1 MAQAP
6 GDAGVMNN
14 YGCFLQDRGKV
25 AEAEEVLQVVIGTF
39 SLIPLTPLILLTP
52 LIPLTPLTPLI
63 PSRWHTC
70 GCRMSWEMR
79 ASRCAVV
86 VVVEGASWPRPR
98 RPANSS
104 MQTCTSDS
112 CVCLVAHAVGVR
124 VVCVCVCVRQC
135 VLTPPRGG
143 AAGRTAREAGGR
155 ETKCDTS
162 DSMRHLSYSCA
173 SRHPV

>member
-1 MAQAP
+1 MYKKAMAQAP

-39 SLIPLTPLILLTP
+39 SLIPLIPLIFNTLDTLNTLNTLIP
-52 LIPLTPLTPLI
+52 LIPLTLILLIPLI
-63 PSRWHTC
+63 PLTHLTHVAPSRRHTR

-86 VVVEGASWPRPR
+86 LVVEGASWPGPR
-98 RPANSS
+98 RPAKSS

-124 VVCVCVCVRQC
+124 VVCVYAFGNVC
-135 VLTPPRGG
+135 
-143 AAGRTAREAGGR
+143 
-155 ETKCDTS
+155 
-162 DSMRHLSYSCA
+162 
-173 SRHPV
+173 

>member
-1 MAQAP
+1 MYKKAMAQAP

-25 AEAEEVLQVVIGTF
+25 AEAEEVLQVVIDIL
-39 SLIPLTPLILLTP
+39 SLTL
-52 LIPLTPLTPLI
+52 
-63 PSRWHTC
+63 SRWHTR

-86 VVVEGASWPRPR
+86 LVVEGASWPRPR

-104 MQTCTSDS
+104 IQTCTSDS

-124 VVCVCVCVRQC
+124 VVCVCVCVYAFGNVC
-135 VLTPPRGG
+135 
-143 AAGRTAREAGGR
+143 
-155 ETKCDTS
+155 
-162 DSMRHLSYSCA
+162 
-173 SRHPV
+173 

>member
-1 MAQAP
+1 MYKKAMAQAP

-39 SLIPLTPLILLTP
+39 SLIPLIPLTH
-52 LIPLTPLTPLI
+52 LTPLTP
-63 PSRWHTC
+63 SRWHTR

-86 VVVEGASWPRPR
+86 LVVEGASWPRPR

-104 MQTCTSDS
+104 IQTCTSDS

-124 VVCVCVCVRQC
+124 VVCVCMRSAMCVD
-135 VLTPPRGG
+135 TT
-143 AAGRTAREAGGR
+143 AGRSGGPRCAR
-155 ETKCDTS
+155 
-162 DSMRHLSYSCA
+162 
-173 SRHPV
+173 SRRP

>member
-1 MAQAP
+1 MYKKAMAQAP

-39 SLIPLTPLILLTP
+39 SLIPLIPLTH
-52 LIPLTPLTPLI
+52 LTPLTP
-63 PSRWHTC
+63 SRWHTR

-86 VVVEGASWPRPR
+86 LVVEGASWPRPR

-104 MQTCTSDS
+104 IQTCTSDS

-124 VVCVCVCVRQC
+124 VVCVCVCVCVRQC
-135 VLTPPRGG
+135 VLTRPRGG
-143 AAGRTAREAGGR
+143 AAGRGAREAGGR

>member
-1 MAQAP
+1 MYKRAMAQAP

-39 SLIPLTPLILLTP
+39 SLIPLIPLTLLIPLILLTP
-52 LIPLTPLTPLI
+52 LMPLTPLTPLTPLI
-63 PSRWHTC
+63 PSRWHTR

-86 VVVEGASWPRPR
+86 LVVEGASWPRPR

-104 MQTCTSDS
+104 IQTCTSDS

-124 VVCVCVCVRQC
+124 VVCVYAFGNVC
-135 VLTPPRGG
+135 
-143 AAGRTAREAGGR
+143 
-155 ETKCDTS
+155 
-162 DSMRHLSYSCA
+162 
-173 SRHPV
+173 

>member
-1 MAQAP
+1 MYKKAMAQAP

-39 SLIPLTPLILLTP
+39 SLIPLIPLTH
-52 LIPLTPLTPLI
+52 LTPLTP
-63 PSRWHTC
+63 SRWHTR

-86 VVVEGASWPRPR
+86 VVVQGASWPRPR

-104 MQTCTSDS
+104 IQTCTSDS

-124 VVCVCVCVRQC
+124 VVCVYAFGNVC
-135 VLTPPRGG
+135 
-143 AAGRTAREAGGR
+143 
-155 ETKCDTS
+155 
-162 DSMRHLSYSCA
+162 
-173 SRHPV
+173 